1 MLKDP
6 FPLRALPG
14 WLMPALRGLA
24 CALLVAGA
32 SLMPV
37 RGLAQDRAAILQPD
51 GVALS
56 AEVAASLLGARLPL
70 EVLRVDAGVPGWD
83 VRAEGRLIG
92 HIGST
97 WEIAGSVGYSGRPL
111 DVLVAITPDARIAGG
126 LLVAHNEPVLT
137 LGISDADIAA
147 YVAGFRGHDLAGTGP
162 AGGPDGLPDVIS
174 RATVSTGVI
183 RDGILRTARTL
194 AIGRG
199 VISAGGGIDRLTFA
213 PAGWDQL
220 LAMSA
225 LTETRVSMD
234 EAARALAG
242 ARVPVPPGK
251 GDFLH
256 LWVGL
261 ADPPTV
267 GQNLLGQ
274 QGFTRAI
281 GNLGA
286 DGAALIVMSSG
297 LHSHRGTGWKAT
309 GVFDR
314 LTVVQGQTRWQP
326 TEDRYQMQKKLALP
340 DAPAMK
346 EISLFSLPAEI
357 DPTRPFTL
365 EVRATRATTDGEV
378 AMTIPLPYSLPDA
391 FRLAPPPGPE
401 PLWRAAWKAKQP
413 QIAVVGLML
422 TVLTLILF
430 AQEWITRRPRLWR
443 IGRLSF
449 LSATFLVLGMGLNG
463 QLSVVQVVAFVHSL
477 LTGFRWETFLIEP
490 VIFILWGFTALGML
504 FWGRGVYCGWL
515 CPFGALQELTNAAA
529 QRLGVRQIAV
539 PQALHERLWV
549 IKYTLFVGILA
560 LSFYSMHLALILAE
574 AEPFKTAISLRF
586 VRAWPF
592 VLFVLAILT
601 AGLFIERFFCRYLCP
616 LGAGLAIPAKLK
628 IFDWLKRRPQC
639 GRECRMCE
647 TKCTV
652 GAIDAIGRINPN
664 ECVLCLRCQ
673 VIMNDDTACPVLKRR
688 ARTPEGATLP

>member
-1 MLKDP
+1 MHRLLTA
-6 FPLRALPG
+6 FLLWFALS
-14 WLMPALRGLA
+14 LA
-24 CALLVAGA
+24 TAAGA
-32 SLMPV
+32 EPV
-37 RGLAQDRAAILQPD
+37 GTAAPERRAPTGDEAA
-51 GVALS
+51 ALFTS
-56 AEVAASLLGARLPL
+56 DKPVQITRDET
-70 EVLRVDAGVPGWD
+70 GVPGWT
-83 VRAEGRLIG
+83 VRQGPMVLG
-92 HIGST
+92 YVGST
-97 WEIAGSVGYSGRPL
+97 WELAGSVGYSGRPL
-111 DVLVAITPDARIAGG
+111 DVLVAVTPRARIAGA

-147 YVAGFRGHDLAGTGP
+147 YVSGFAGHDLTRDP
-162 AGGPDGLPDVIS
+162 ADQANDLPDVIS

-183 RDGILRTARTL
+183 RDGILRSARTL

-199 VISAGGGIDRLTFA
+199 LMAGGGGIDRITYA
-213 PAGWDQL
+213 PADWAELIGMGAVAEAHL
-220 LAMSA
+220 SM
-225 LTETRVSMD
+225 ET
-234 EAARALAG
+234 AAQALAG
-242 ARVPVPPGK
+242 AKVPLTPGP
-251 GDFLH
+251 GDFLQA
-256 LWVGL
+256 WAAVI
-261 ADPPTV
+261 DPPTI

-274 QGFTRAI
+274 QGFTKAV
-281 GNLGA
+281 GNLPPGGA
-286 DGAALIVMSSG
+286 VLMLMTRGVG
-297 LHSHRGTGWKAT
+297 SHRGTEWQDS

-314 LTVVQGQTRWQP
+314 LTVAQGDSRWQP
-326 TEDRYQMQKKLALP
+326 TSDRYQMVKKLALP
-340 DAPAMK
+340 DAPEMK
-346 EISLFSLPAEI
+346 EISLFALPPEI
-357 DPTRPFTL
+357 DATRPFTL
-365 EVRATRATTDGEV
+365 EIRSARATTTGEV
-378 AMTIPLPYSLPDA
+378 SVTTPLSITLPAA
-391 FRLAPPPGPE
+391 FILPSAE
-401 PLWRAAWKAKQP
+401 VDPLWQSIWAAKHA
-413 QIAVVGLML
+413 QIAIVALML
-422 TVLTLILF
+422 TLLTLILF

-443 IGRLSF
+443 TGRLMF

-529 QRLGVRQIAV
+529 QRLGVKQIAV

-549 IKYTLFVGILA
+549 IKYTLFMAILA
-560 LSFYSMHLALILAE
+560 LSFYSMHDAILLAE

-592 VLFVLAILT
+592 LLFVAALLF
-601 AGLFIERFFCRYLCP
+601 AGLFIERFYCRYLCP

-652 GAIDAIGRINPN
+652 GAIDAIGRINAN

-673 VIMNDDTACPVLKRR
+673 VIMNDGTQCPVLKRR
-688 ARTPEGATLP
+688 ARSDGAA